1 MGIRTISSSINIM
14 SDSNDV
20 QNIHKRYSF
29 TLINPASF
37 YVSLTASI
45 AIAAII
51 SFLHFNNYIQNYEI
65 FYHLPAVVA
74 VLLVMQYLDS
84 RFTRHKEY
92 SKSLHMSFFGNA
104 LWLITVVGGIV
115 GSAILSKELSL
126 FYVAVGMFIF
136 SSFRIGIM
144 TTTLGVSLKKSC
156 VLCFIQPLAMFFVL
170 VPIDMWSILYEPQ
183 SLVFGIVFLS
193 IAVAW
198 SHLTN
203 KSGLPVIKSTH
214 KLLQAYLQSVT
225 QNDPRDM
232 ESIILETSK
241 PSNISTSQI
250 RFSTTDDK
258 NDFRLVLPDLHPG
271 PFHPVGGSNIP
282 YQIYKTMNSSAMVM
296 HSISDHSRNLPS
308 QQDVQDYLD
317 ELSKSRVSTKGMT
330 CTEPVTAQINK
341 AHVIGIRLDDTALLF
356 LSLSPHGMEDVPVI
370 LKTDIEQMA
379 KNRNFQRTLIVD
391 THNAMGQEIS
401 QEDSQDLMTAAKNV
415 LDILI
420 TKTNYPLQYGY
431 ANSQSMNI
439 QTIDLADGG
448 IGMLCLAFDQKKYFL
463 CWADANNM
471 ENGIREKIIAHM
483 KNNGHE
489 LVEMFTSDTHST
501 TMGVRNRNGY
511 YELGSITESEK
522 LANWCLSI
530 AKQAEKNIALGK
542 FEILENS
549 AKVRIMGTGIFEHLS
564 RALDSSLKM
573 TQGFMILCTGIFLL
587 SIFLWF

>member
-1 MGIRTISSSINIM
+1 MSLWHLFSETELIKVVIETLEEDQNPTDSQVIVVITDDDEISSLNKQFRGIDKTTDVLAFGFKSQGLYYGSGSSSSSWSEDEEFIM
-14 SDSNDV
+14 P
-20 QNIHKRYSF
+20 QE
-29 TLINPASF
+29 ASQLLDLGEIF
-37 YVSLTASI
+37 
-45 AIAAII
+45 I
-51 SFLHFNNYIQNYEI
+51 SFPQAERQ
-65 FYHLPAVVA
+65 A
-74 VLLVMQYLDS
+74 
-84 RFTRHKEY
+84 
-92 SKSLHMSFFGNA
+92 KS
-104 LWLITVVGGIV
+104 
-115 GSAILSKELSL
+115 
-126 FYVAVGMFIF
+126 
-136 SSFRIGIM
+136 
-144 TTTLGVSLKKSC
+144 
-156 VLCFIQPLAMFFVL
+156 
-170 VPIDMWSILYEPQ
+170 
-183 SLVFGIVFLS
+183 
-193 IAVAW
+193 
-198 SHLTN
+198 
-203 KSGLPVIKSTH
+203 
-214 KLLQAYLQSVT
+214 
-225 QNDPRDM
+225 
-232 ESIILETSK
+232 
-241 PSNISTSQI
+241 SNISTSQI

-258 NDFRLVLPDLHPG
+258 NDFRMVLPDLHPG

-296 HSISDHSRNLPS
+296 HSISDHSLNLPS
-308 QQDVQDYLD
+308 QQDVQDYLH

-401 QEDSQDLMTAAKNV
+401 QEDSQDLITAAKNV

-439 QTIDLADGG
+439 QTTDLADGG

-511 YELGSITESEK
+511 YELGSVTESER

-530 AKQAEKNIALGK
+530 AKQAEKNVALGK